1 MMMSAPAPTRRTDV
15 ITAQPTPVGR
25 RLKTVGRWLIVIY
38 FAIALYGAIGGGQGL
53 LGHLYFG

>member
-1 MMMSAPAPTRRTDV
+1 MIA
-15 ITAQPTPVGR
+15 AQPTPVGR
-25 RLKTVGRWLIVIY
+25 RLKTIGRWLIVIY